1 VKSRN
6 ITDLLSFDEDSPRR
20 ATLAEAEHL
29 WSEVLC
35 LQGAQEIGPI
45 ADAEADALFV
55 VLAGEVMLMV
65 GKSRDRLK
73 QWESVVAPAG
83 TEIYV
88 KNAGPEPAVVLVVT
102 APPPSGLPDE
112 PPPGDPEA

>member
-1 VKSRN
+1 MKSRN
-6 ITDLLSFDEDSPRR
+6 ITDLLTFDEDSPQRE
-20 ATLAEAEHL
+20 TLVESDHL

-45 ADAEADALFV
+45 GDADADALFV
-55 VLAGEVMLMV
+55 VLAGEVMLIV
-65 GKSRDRLK
+65 AKSRDRLK

-83 TEIYV
+83 TQIYV
-88 KNAGPEPAVVLVVT
+88 KNASAEPAVVMVVT

-112 PPPGDPEA
+112 PPADEA